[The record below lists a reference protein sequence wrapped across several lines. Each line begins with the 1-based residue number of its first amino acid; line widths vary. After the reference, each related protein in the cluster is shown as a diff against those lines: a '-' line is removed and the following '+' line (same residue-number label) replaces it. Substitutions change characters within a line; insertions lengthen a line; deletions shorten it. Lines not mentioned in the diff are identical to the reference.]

1 MTVIEYSKWVE
12 ENVSSYFT
20 FIYLLFIYIPSV
32 IHLYLKR
39 YNCLIVNVKYCSLG
53 VVIFIIMRAY

>member
-53 VVIFIIMRAY
+53 VVIFIITRAY

>member
-20 FIYLLFIYIPSV
+20 FIYLLFICIPSV

-53 VVIFIIMRAY
+53 VVIFIITRAY

>member
-20 FIYLLFIYIPSV
+20 FIYLLFLYIPSV

-53 VVIFIIMRAY
+53 VVIFIITRAY

>member
-20 FIYLLFIYIPSV
+20 FIYLLFLYIPSV